1 MSLPVGKPVDPASG
15 GPSRKAARGEATSP
29 RPRTGASDRQQEPRQ
44 VVVAGL
50 RERARALREA
60 RHSARSGPQAW
71 G

>member
-1 MSLPVGKPVDPASG
+1 MSLRVGKPVDPASG

-50 RERARALREA
+50 
-60 RHSARSGPQAW
+60 
-71 G
+71 